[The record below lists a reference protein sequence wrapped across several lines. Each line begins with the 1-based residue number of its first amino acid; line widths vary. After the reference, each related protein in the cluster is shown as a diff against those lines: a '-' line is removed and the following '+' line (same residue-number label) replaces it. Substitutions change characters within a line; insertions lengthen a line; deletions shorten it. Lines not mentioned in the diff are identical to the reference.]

1 MIWFKSWK
9 YLATVCHHWFLVL
22 EKRWSRIYCESFM
35 HSQSWVSGSSQITL
49 WGHFLP
55 PSPTSSAQRCF
66 WTRPLPG
73 LPVQLSEGPKEEDEE
88 LLLKQA
94 RSPPTLTFLPGHW
107 IPGPFPSCNSLQNI
121 SSGPFLLLGIEAAI
135 FFPNWFSFN
144 WRKIAS
150 QYCVGLYYTSAR
162 VRAIG
167 IHMLPPSLTSHPPPT
182 PLGGNRTLVWVP
194 LSHTANSHWLSIL
207 YMIVYIYIAAAI

>member
-1 MIWFKSWK
+1 MRFFCLIWFKSLK

-22 EKRWSRIYCESFM
+22 EKWWSRIYCESFM
-35 HSQSWVSGSSQITL
+35 HSRSWVSASSQTTL

-55 PSPTSSAQRCF
+55 PSPPSSAQRCF
-66 WTRPLPG
+66 WTRPLLG

-135 FFPNWFSFN
+135 FFQTDLVLIEGKLPHNIVLVS
-144 WRKIAS
+144 
-150 QYCVGLYYTSAR
+150 T
-162 VRAIG
+162 
-167 IHMLPPSLTSHPPPT
+167 IHQQESEP
-182 PLGGNRTLVWVP
+182 
-194 LSHTANSHWLSIL
+194 
-207 YMIVYIYIAAAI
+207 